1 MSFIKNNKI
10 SLLLALGL
18 LLSIASIFYLNNEIS
33 HLKEQLK
40 YERDRNDRIDMQRM
54 EMMMMNNRY
63 SH

>member
-10 SLLLALGL
+10 SLLLAVALV
-18 LLSIASIFYLNNEIS
+18 LSIGSIFYLNNEIS